1 MLQRTLPAGFIA
13 PCLPTKTDKLPS
25 GGRWPHEIKH
35 DGFRV
40 IARKDG
46 PRVRLYSRPGNDLTA
61 DVPAVKRVAEEEW
74 GEKKWR
80 SRQDGPRSSP
90 GVPPLALLSHSTL
103 EAILSHS
110 TLEAI
115 ARREKPIANQPI
127 ERAKA
132 ARSNEAREGQAA
144 PEKENPIFIESRMRR
159 REFIALLGGAAAA
172 PSILWP
178 LAAPAQQPATLCFN
192 MEFRISI
199 K

>member
-1 MLQRTLPAGFIA
+1 VLGGKVLTIATRTMLPQR
-13 PCLPTKTDKLPS
+13 
-25 GGRWPHEIKH
+25 
-35 DGFRV
+35 
-40 IARKDG
+40 G
-46 PRVRLYSRPGNDLTA
+46 PR
-61 DVPAVKRVAEEEW
+61 W
-74 GEKKWR
+74 
-80 SRQDGPRSSP
+80 SP

-115 ARREKPIANQPI
+115 ARHEKPIANQPI

>member
-90 GVPPLALLSHSTL
+90 GVPPLALLSHL
-103 EAILSHS
+103 

-127 ERAKA
+127 ERA
-132 ARSNEAREGQAA
+132 
-144 PEKENPIFIESRMRR
+144 
-159 REFIALLGGAAAA
+159 
-172 PSILWP
+172 
-178 LAAPAQQPATLCFN
+178 
-192 MEFRISI
+192 
-199 K
+199 